1 MLTAVIAL
9 SISNAILLVLW
20 LVTQF
25 VVLSFKDENK
35 DLETELT
42 KNNNEICALLDALYD
57 SEVEIHHLKK

>member
-35 DLETELT
+35 DLETELA
-42 KNNNEICALLDALYD
+42 KNNNEICALLDALHD

>member
-42 KNNNEICALLDALYD
+42 KNNTEICALLDALHD
-57 SEVEIHHLKK
+57 SEVEIHRLKK

>member
-25 VVLSFKDENK
+25 VVLSFKEENK

-42 KNNNEICALLDALYD
+42 KNNTEICALLDALHD
-57 SEVEIHHLKK
+57 SEVEIHHLKN